1 MLDIMYE
8 VPSRD
13 DVKTITITK
22 EMVEK
27 KQSQLAEIIQLP
39 DKKPKTES
47 A

>member
-13 DVKTITITK
+13 DVSEVMISEEVIL
-22 EMVEK
+22 
-27 KQSQLAEIIQLP
+27 QGAEPMIVYEQAE
-39 DKKPKTES
+39 T